1 MRFLFIVQGEGRG
14 HFTQALTMKELLH
27 RRGDEVVGILV
38 GKSESRQL
46 PEFFVKKIGVPV
58 WTFPSPNFLPTPQNK
73 RPGLVKS
80 VCANIGRLPAFARS
94 MRTIRRKIGETEPDM
109 VINFYEL
116 LAGFTY
122 LLAPPRV
129 PLVCIGHQYLFLHR
143 DFGFPPSSSPVEL
156 FFLRFFTRL
165 TSMGA
170 VRRLALSFYPLAADG
185 EVGVEVVPPLIR
197 REVRRQQPEPG
208 DYILGYMLNSGY
220 AAEVEAWHRA
230 HPAQP
235 LHFFWDKKDAPERLE
250 TAPGLEMHRIDDALF
265 VQYMA
270 GCRAYSTTAGFE
282 SVCEA
287 AYLRKPVVMIPVHVE
302 QECNAWDAMRTGA
315 GIVASSFDLDG
326 LLEFI
331 PEYHP
336 DENFRDWADCAEGR
350 IYAVLRQIAAEQPD
364 LPGLSYF
371 QWLRYKFSYAF
382 W

>member
-27 RRGDEVVGILV
+27 RRGDEVAGILV

-46 PEFFVKKIGVPV
+46 PGFFVEKIGVPV
-58 WTFPSPNFLPTPQNK
+58 WTFASPNFLPTAQNK

-80 VCANIGRLPAFARS
+80 VCANVRKLPAFVRS
-94 MRTIRRKIGETEPDM
+94 MRMIHRKIEEIEPDM

-122 LLAPPRV
+122 LFVPPRV

-143 DFGFPPSSSPVEL
+143 DFHFPPSSSRTEL

-165 TSMGA
+165 TSIGA
-170 VRRLALSFYPLAADG
+170 VRRLALSFYPLAAD
-185 EVGVEVVPPLIR
+185 EEAGVEVVPPLIR
-197 REVRRQQPEPG
+197 REVRQQQPEQG

-220 AAEVEAWHRA
+220 ADEVVAWHRA
-230 HPAQP
+230 HRAQP

-250 TAPGLEMHRIDDALF
+250 YAPGLEMHRINDTLF
-265 VQYMA
+265 IQYMA

-302 QECNAWDAMRTGA
+302 QECNAWDAMQAGA

-326 LLEFI
+326 LLDFV
-331 PEYHP
+331 PGYRP
-336 DENFRDWADCAEGR
+336 DEKFRNWADDAER
-350 IYAVLRQIAAEQPD
+350 CIYTVLQKIASEQPD
-364 LPGLSYF
+364 LSGLSYF
-371 QWLRYKFSYAF
+371 QRLRYKLSYSF